1 MGVDVHILI
10 KHDFYE
16 LEDFEKSMQFAKQTI
31 DKLKQGLSISPIPL
45 PTKKW
50 SNSYLSLV
58 EGCYYDEQNKWSDI
72 EFDIPLFNMTMCLN
86 RGYWEIWTG
95 YHDCHITN
103 KHNGRLYIADAAF
116 DIARILGLEEAYYC
130 SDFITE
136 EFEGETSEKLLDKAA
151 KKWPIKEFPYSELMQ
166 YGDNEFPK
174 CDALYHDSFTEQRK
188 EYEDKCNRYGKY
200 NYVTI
205 SEYGRGFVRVV
216 NNGRVNLANRDSGEI
231 VFDEDFD
238 DVRALVGGLFIGE
251 RSGKVALFDC
261 EANRLTDFVDGE
273 FYWESEDMDWFNK
286 FERIF
291 ILNDEAQIR
300 ILATYY
306 DDGKIAYLTLPYHSL
321 IVKRKPVKCK
331 VCKGKIIPIV
341 YGEPS
346 VEVCEMAEQGEIAL
360 GGCCIY
366 DGMPYWRCSICQTE
380 FVKDV
385 E

>member
-10 KHDFYE
+10 RHDFYE
-16 LEDFEKSMQFAKQTI
+16 LDNFEKSMQFAEQTI
-31 DKLKQGLSISPIPL
+31 DKLKQGLSINPIPL

-50 SNSYLSLV
+50 SNRYLSLG
-58 EGCYYDEQNKWSDI
+58 ESCYYDEHNKWSNV
-72 EFDIPLFNMTMCLN
+72 EFDIPLLDMTMYLN

-116 DIARILGLEEAYYC
+116 DIARILGKEEAYYC

-136 EFEGETSEKLLDKAA
+136 EFEGKTFEQLLVRAEKR
-151 KKWPIKEFPYSELMQ
+151 WPIKEFPYTELMQ
-166 YGDNEFPK
+166 YGDNEFPA
-174 CDALYHDSFTEQRK
+174 CDFLYHDDFTEQRK
-188 EYEDKCNRYGKY
+188 EYESKCNRYGEYKS
-200 NYVTI
+200 VTI
-205 SEYGRGFVRVV
+205 SDVGKGFVRVA
-216 NNGRVNLANRDSGEI
+216 NKGKVNLANRENGQI

-238 DVRALVGGLFIGE
+238 DIRALVGGLFIGE
-251 RSGKVALFDC
+251 KNGMVALFDG
-261 EANRLTDFVDGE
+261 EAHALTEFVCGE
-273 FYWESEDMDWFNK
+273 FYWEREHTDWFDK
-286 FERIF
+286 FKRIF

-306 DDGKIAYLTLPYHSL
+306 DDGGIAFLTLPYHSVL
-321 IVKRKPVKCK
+321 VKRKPIKCK

-346 VEVCEMAEQGEIAL
+346 VETCEMAKQGEIAL

-366 DGMPYWRCSICQTE
+366 DGMPQWRCANCQTE
-380 FVKDV
+380 FVKDI
-385 E
+385 